1 MGRFL
6 HNKATTGP
14 KQAKSGLGIKNR
26 AKNGDYE
33 MGEVFGAF
41 IELKPA
47 NDAMLGEIFSGA
59 SFGNAQMIGEK
70 GFNGNSG
77 TAIATAGDVCDGD
90 AKGVASFD
98 VIVSGHFFVGE
109 NENARARGSAVGLI
123 EFCGRASEEAPE
135 LHFEERDA

>member
-1 MGRFL
+1 MKDRNHKVCKIFRSFV
-6 HNKATTGP
+6 
-14 KQAKSGLGIKNR
+14 Q
-26 AKNGDYE
+26 
-33 MGEVFGAF
+33 
-41 IELKPA
+41 LKPA

-59 SFGNAQMIGEK
+59 SFGNAQMIGKK

-90 AKGVASFD
+90 AKSVASFD

-109 NENARARGSAVGLI
+109 NENSRASGSAVGLI